1 MYLTEYAD
9 GLPLA
14 LTTTHK
20 NGTSQKAAGQ
30 RRGGQSLGLGCGLV
44 PQPRPER
51 VHRLAVALGQ
61 DRARVVAAAPHQKGG
76 SSL

>member
-30 RRGGQSLGLGCGLV
+30 RRGLREQLPGRDG
-44 PQPRPER
+44 
-51 VHRLAVALGQ
+51 AT
-61 DRARVVAAAPHQKGG
+61 GG
-76 SSL
+76 P